1 MIGTRFYG
9 RMGNVLFQAAHTIAF
24 ALKNNEEFSMPNRT
38 TDPFWNPL
46 YLNHLV
52 HPGYV
57 QGREDVLIN
66 ENGHQ
71 WQPVEY
77 KEEWRGKQVVLN
89 GYWQTEKYFKD
100 YRREILY
107 LFDFPY
113 DKKENYVSIHV
124 RRGDYLHLRMKHPEV
139 KKEWYEEAM
148 SMFPGYKFKM
158 FSDDIAWC
166 KREFGNHPDTY
177 FSTNANEQD
186 DLIEMSCCEHNVNS
200 SSTFSW
206 WSAWLNRNEYKKIVT
221 PKDWFVPGWMGMN
234 TDDIIPENWIKL

>member
-1 MIGTRFYG
+1 MVTFPAVG
-9 RMGNVLFQAAHTIAF
+9 RMGNFLFECSCALAY
-24 ALKNNEEFSMPNRT
+24 ALKHDLDFTVPFET
-38 TDPFWNPL
+38 TDNFWSPL
-46 YLNHLV
+46 YLKHLQNNNWN
-52 HPGYV
+52 PAL
-57 QGREDVLIN
+57 EKIDLW

-71 WQPVEY
+71 YQELPFDESWRNKNIIVQGYRQSY
-77 KEEWRGKQVVLN
+77 K
-89 GYWQTEKYFKD
+89 YIDD
-100 YRREILY
+100 YRQEILY
-107 LFDFPY
+107 AFDFPY
-113 DKKENYVSIHV
+113 EKKENYVSIHV

-148 SMFPGYKFKM
+148 GMFPGYKFKM

-177 FSTNANEQD
+177 FSTNANEKE

-206 WSAWLNRNEYKKIVT
+206 WSAWLNRNDDKKIVT